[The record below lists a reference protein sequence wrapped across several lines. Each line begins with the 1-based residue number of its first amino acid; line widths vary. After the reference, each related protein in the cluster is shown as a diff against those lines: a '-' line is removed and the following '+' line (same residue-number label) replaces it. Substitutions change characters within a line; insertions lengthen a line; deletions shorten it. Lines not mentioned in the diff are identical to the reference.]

1 MRVSGKVKF
10 LNDIALRTRLFEE
23 RLERSISGL
32 WKRKYIKRIRNRK
45 SKILRNIDIKIL
57 KDSKIIYFHF
67 SIGWAGSTL
76 QSKMAMN
83 YLIGKQM
90 ASI

>member
-1 MRVSGKVKF
+1 MMRVSGKVKF

-57 KDSKIIYFHF
+57 KDSKIIYFHSSF
-67 SIGWAGSTL
+67 SQNQTTFDL
-76 QSKMAMN
+76 LSKR
-83 YLIGKQM
+83 
-90 ASI
+90 